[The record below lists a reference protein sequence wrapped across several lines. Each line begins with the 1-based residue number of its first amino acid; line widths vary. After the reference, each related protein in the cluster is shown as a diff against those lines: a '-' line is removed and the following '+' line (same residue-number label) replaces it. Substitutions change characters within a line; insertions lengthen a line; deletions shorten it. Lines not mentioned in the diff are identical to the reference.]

1 MFGTVMANK
10 PELKIREFARYKGFY
25 CGLCRTL
32 KKRHGRRG
40 QMTLTYDMTFL
51 VILLS
56 SLYEPAT
63 REERRRCLIHPAKKQ
78 YMLYNKV
85 LDYAA
90 DMNILLT
97 HDHLKD
103 NWEDERRIS
112 GYLGMKAF
120 AGKKRKIEKQYPRQA
135 EVIAKS
141 LRALAE
147 LESTNCQELD
157 VVARP
162 FGELMAE
169 LFVWQEDAFQ
179 NILRSMGFYLGKF
192 IYIMDAWIDL
202 EEDQKKGC
210 YNPFLE
216 GKDNENLDERVQ
228 EILDGTLRMAI
239 AEFEKLPCE
248 QDLPILRN
256 ILYEGVWSA
265 RERKRRNGE
274 QNDKRSI

>member
-1 MFGTVMANK
+1 MFGYVMANK

-63 REERRRCLIHPAKKQ
+63 KEERRRCLIHPAKKQ
-78 YMLYNKV
+78 YMICNEISE
-85 LDYAA
+85 YAA
-90 DMNILLT
+90 DMNVLLT

-103 NWEDERRIS
+103 DWEDERKLR

-120 AGKKRKIEKQYPRQA
+120 AGKKRRIAKQYPRQA
-135 EVIAKS
+135 AVIERS
-141 LRALAE
+141 LQRLME
-147 LESTNCQELD
+147 LEKEHCQELD
-157 VVARP
+157 TVARP

-169 LFVWQEDAFQ
+169 LFVWREDAFQ

-192 IYIMDAWIDL
+192 IYIMDAWMDL
-202 EEDQKKGC
+202 AKDQEKGC
-210 YNPFLE
+210 FNPFL
-216 GKDNENLDERVQ
+216 GKQEDENLDERVQ
-228 EILDGTLRMAI
+228 EVLEGTLRMAI

-248 QDLPILRN
+248 QDLPVLRN

-265 RERKRRNGE
+265 RERKRRKE
-274 QNDKRSI
+274 